1 MPILVLPFRKS
12 WNACNLFHCLQSDW
26 ISSLPVIF
34 PPSGEYTMVM
44 ILSCSNML
52 TGDFGQSSVYF
63 ETVSF
68 LGQEMKLC
76 DKVNL
81 CVLGVFAKLQS
92 VYQLRPVCLS
102 VCPSAR
108 NNSAPNEWIFMKF
121 DICVFFENLSRKVQF
136 H

>member
-1 MPILVLPFRKS
+1 
-12 WNACNLFHCLQSDW
+12 
-26 ISSLPVIF
+26 
-34 PPSGEYTMVM
+34 
-44 ILSCSNML
+44 ML

-102 VCPSAR
+102 VC
-108 NNSAPNEWIFMKF
+108 
-121 DICVFFENLSRKVQF
+121 LSIRTEQLSSQ
-136 H
+136 

>member
-1 MPILVLPFRKS
+1 
-12 WNACNLFHCLQSDW
+12 
-26 ISSLPVIF
+26 
-34 PPSGEYTMVM
+34 
-44 ILSCSNML
+44 ML

-92 VYQLRPVCLS
+92 VVSASSCLS
-102 VCPSAR
+102 VC
-108 NNSAPNEWIFMKF
+108 
-121 DICVFFENLSRKVQF
+121 LSIRTEQLSSQ
-136 H
+136 